1 MRIPSKRPKLDK
13 SMSIESLERLTIL
26 SYVAKGPQNMATK
39 TAFVLGAFVTTN
51 FVSIS
56 ELNTSI
62 GRYKEQLSTLEDQL
76 KEEKA

>member
-13 SMSIESLERLTIL
+13 SMSKEFLERLTIL
-26 SYVAKGPQNMATK
+26 SYETKGPQNMATK
-39 TAFVLGAFVTTN
+39 TAFVLGAFVAAN
-51 FVSIS
+51 FVSIG

-76 KEEKA
+76 TQEKA